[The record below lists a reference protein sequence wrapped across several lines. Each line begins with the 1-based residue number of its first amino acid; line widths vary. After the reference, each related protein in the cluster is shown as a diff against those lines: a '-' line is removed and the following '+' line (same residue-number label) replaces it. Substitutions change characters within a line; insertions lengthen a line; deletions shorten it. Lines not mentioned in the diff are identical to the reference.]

1 MPSRAHRAPTPE
13 HIHLTP
19 LKTKILIN
27 LTHHRLVATSQLKR
41 LIQPQATHPH
51 YLRKALAQLRTD
63 GLVDRVFR
71 PQGLD
76 SVWFT
81 TQAGAELAHAH
92 GGVPERSYQMDASRA
107 QGPLQQ
113 HALAVVET
121 GLAFLE
127 HGRRHG
133 RPLGPLS
140 WTPEVVHRYR
150 GGKSFKDSTLIT
162 DAVLDYVHVEGGSQW
177 DMSYFIE
184 VDRATMP
191 VHRLVDKINA
201 YQRYAT
207 YTPDLKRR
215 GRRLTI
221 GDLSTR
227 PAWQRRYRW
236 FPTLLLVLTAPFAVR
251 MLRNRQHALQRM
263 MPRWAYQ
270 GRDRPTLEAGVLLL
284 KDLQEHG
291 PAANIVM
298 PLHYESGGE
307 RTSIVFRSSED

>member
-1 MPSRAHRAPTPE
+1 M
-13 HIHLTP
+13 TP

-27 LTHHRLVATSQLKR
+27 LTHHRLATTSQLKR
-41 LIQPQATHPH
+41 LIQPQAAHPH

-71 PQGLD
+71 PQGRD
-76 SVWFT
+76 HVWFT
-81 TQAGAELAHAH
+81 TQAGTELAHAH
-92 GGVPERSYQMDASRA
+92 GGAPERSYQMDASRA

-133 RPLGPLS
+133 RSLGPLS
-140 WTPEVVHRYR
+140 WTPEVAHRYR
-150 GGKSFKDSTLIT
+150 SGKSFKDSTLIT
-162 DAVLDYVHVEGGSQW
+162 DAVLDYVHVEGSSQW
-177 DMSYFIE
+177 DLSYFIE

-201 YQRYAT
+201 YQCYAT
-207 YTPDLKRR
+207 YTPGIKRR

-227 PAWQRRYRW
+227 PAWERRYRW
-236 FPTLLLVLTAPFAVR
+236 FPILLFVLTAPYAAVV
-251 MLRNRQHALQRM
+251 LRNRQHALQRM
-263 MPRWAYQ
+263 TPRWAYH
-270 GRDRPTLEAGVLLL
+270 GGDNPTLKAGVVLLS
-284 KDLQEHG
+284 DLQQHG
-291 PAANIVM
+291 PAADIVV
-298 PLHYESGGE
+298 PLHYDSEDE
-307 RTSIVFRSSED
+307 RTSIVFRSSGD